1 MSRRPAPSELDQIG
15 TELVR
20 QTALI
25 AWQELAHHHAAGNLL
40 GVVERLDLIDIGR
53 ALRADRN
60 DLLAVWLAD
69 GSVYPIDDQRA
80 IAWQRDNSRFW
91 ALVIAPFVLIQKAT
105 HKP

>member
-1 MSRRPAPSELDQIG
+1 MSRRPAPSEGGRGG
-15 TELVR
+15 TEVGR
-20 QTALI
+20 RTARI
-25 AWQELAHHHAAGNLL
+25 AWEERAQARAAGGLL

-53 ALRADRN
+53 ALRADRS